1 MKDIFAMLNIGSI
14 YVLKC
19 KNNYSESQETDLEK
33 IKAQNLICS
42 HNVGNDKAQARTD
55 RSQNTILMKVKS
67 RMF

>member
-19 KNNYSESQETDLEK
+19 KNNYSESQEADLEK

-42 HNVGNDKAQARTD
+42 HNVGNDKA
-55 RSQNTILMKVKS
+55 
-67 RMF
+67 